1 MKSTRKCQDIF
12 LNNFLVFGAL
22 QPPRGAEVPSLRCDK
37 HGDIAPWLQLPSRRE
52 ILSIRM
58 MDVKIVFVFF
68 VSFSKNLSVMPP
80 DCRLTEGNS
89 ESLREQAKA
98 TKVYQKRKLN
108 LFSSLPPVK
117 TPCNAPAL

>member
-1 MKSTRKCQDIF
+1 MWFGYGAPFLVKSTRKCQDIF
-12 LNNFLVFGAL
+12 LNNFLAFGAL

-58 MDVKIVFVFF
+58 MDIKIVFVFF

-80 DCRLTEGNS
+80 DCRFNRRKLRKLSRAGEGNKGFIKS
-89 ESLREQAKA
+89 E
-98 TKVYQKRKLN
+98 N
-108 LFSSLPPVK
+108 
-117 TPCNAPAL
+117 